1 MSALPPFVPGL
12 DLCER
17 FYVEAVRP
25 LFDSRFPGIAHA
37 AARLGSGSEVVG
49 FDTAQSRDHHWGL
62 RVTLFLTEDDL
73 REHANAIL
81 RVMAN
86 GLPFDVAGYPTH
98 FATPELNGGRPEFTA
113 ERPIAHGVEVT
124 TVARFT
130 LEYLGR
136 DATQPIAQPEWLTIP
151 SQRLRTV
158 RAGRVFH
165 DGLGELT
172 KARERF
178 RWYPRDVW
186 LYLMA
191 NQWRRIDQEEPFVG
205 RCGDVGDDL
214 GSRIIAA
221 RQIREL
227 MRLALLVEGEYAP
240 YSKWFGT
247 SFAKLRCAASLL
259 PIFDEA
265 MATHDWRVRER
276 RLGDATLRIGEMHNQ
291 LGVTKPIAL
300 RLAPFWGRP
309 YLVAHSGRFA
319 EAIHAS
325 IAAEEIRMLPPNVG
339 SVDQFVDSTDVQD
352 SVERMKALAVL
363 YRLDSAA
370 RVRVLD

>member
-25 LFDSRFPGIAHA
+25 LFDSHFPGIAHA

-62 RVTLFLTEDDL
+62 RVTLLLAEDDL

-86 GLPFDVAGYPTH
+86 ELPFDVAGYPTH

-113 ERPIAHGVEVT
+113 ERPIAQ
-124 TVARFT
+124 R
-130 LEYLGR
+130 
-136 DATQPIAQPEWLTIP
+136 EWLTIP

-172 KARERF
+172 KARERL

-186 LYLMA
+186 LYLM
-191 NQWRRIDQEEPFVG
+191 
-205 RCGDVGDDL
+205 
-214 GSRIIAA
+214 
-221 RQIREL
+221 
-227 MRLALLVEGEYAP
+227 
-240 YSKWFGT
+240 
-247 SFAKLRCAASLL
+247 
-259 PIFDEA
+259 
-265 MATHDWRVRER
+265 
-276 RLGDATLRIGEMHNQ
+276 
-291 LGVTKPIAL
+291 
-300 RLAPFWGRP
+300 
-309 YLVAHSGRFA
+309 
-319 EAIHAS
+319 
-325 IAAEEIRMLPPNVG
+325 
-339 SVDQFVDSTDVQD
+339 
-352 SVERMKALAVL
+352 
-363 YRLDSAA
+363 
-370 RVRVLD
+370 